1 MEPHQGAYHELLSEP
16 TVQNNRSTKSLAQKL
31 RREMATESIFH
42 FHNVY
47 GTAAVPS
54 TTAS

>member
-1 MEPHQGAYHELLSEP
+1 MEPHQGSYHELLSEP